1 MMADRFSLRLKISV
15 EELSFLKKLSY
26 LADCQVMVCRRM
38 GAGVTICLLGV
49 ICGLS
54 CGRRSASPPPD
65 PPVVSRPEVG
75 AVPEAR
81 VLLSLPRSAYHA
93 SIAADDDDVAYLL
106 TSTAAYRLA
115 PDHPPAEMPMDLGFG
130 ATTTRS
136 SFVYWSRGAV
146 FEAPKAGGAAGRLV
160 SLAERPQLLVASEA
174 GIGWLG
180 HGHDGSFSLN
190 AIRSKKPTTLY
201 TSHGSI
207 DAVTMLGEQIFFVE
221 RPAGKDWRIGRIRL
235 TVGGTPEFTAPRS
248 GRAPAMLAGRH
259 DLVFYDG
266 SRFEVRRLSL
276 DLRHERTPA
285 SGFICSPVAV
295 SEHIYCA
302 QPDGIFELRAD
313 ERPHRLVSGDAQR
326 LVTDL
331 AATPKRLLWI
341 VDVGADELEVRSL
354 ALR

>member
-1 MMADRFSLRLKISV
+1 MR
-15 EELSFLKKLSY
+15 
-26 LADCQVMVCRRM
+26 
-38 GAGVTICLLGV
+38 AGVTICLLGV

-54 CGRRSASPPPD
+54 CGRRSAPPPPD
-65 PPVVSRPEVG
+65 PPATPRSDAG
-75 AVPEAR
+75 AVAEAR

-146 FEAPKAGGAAGRLV
+146 FEAPKAGGAPGRLV
-160 SLAERPQLLVASEA
+160 TLAERPQLFVASEA
-174 GIGWLG
+174 GIGWLR
-180 HGHDGSFSLN
+180 HAPDGSFSLN
-190 AIRSKKPTTLY
+190 AMLGKKPTTLY

-207 DAVTMLGEQIFFVE
+207 DAVTMVGEQIFFVE
-221 RPAGKDWRIGRIRL
+221 RPAGTDWRIGRIRP
-235 TVGGTPEFTAPRS
+235 TVAATPEFTAPRS
-248 GRAPAMLAGRH
+248 GRPPAMLAGRH

-266 SRFEVRRLSL
+266 NRFEVRRLSL
-276 DLRHERTPA
+276 DLRHERTPV

-295 SEHIYCA
+295 TEQIYCA
-302 QPDGIFELRAD
+302 QPDRNLELRPD
-313 ERPHRLVSGDAQR
+313 QRPRRLVSGNAQR

-341 VDVGADELEVRSL
+341 VDAGADKLEVRAL
-354 ALR
+354 ALP

>member
-1 MMADRFSLRLKISV
+1 MT
-15 EELSFLKKLSY
+15 
-26 LADCQVMVCRRM
+26 CRQM
-38 GAGVTICLLGV
+38 SAGVTICLLGV

-65 PPVVSRPEVG
+65 PPAVSRPEAG
-75 AVPEAR
+75 AVAEAR

-93 SIAADDDDVAYLL
+93 WIAADDDDVAYLL

-146 FEAPKAGGAAGRLV
+146 FETPKAGGAPGRLV
-160 SLAERPQLLVASEA
+160 TLPERPQLFVASEA
-174 GIGWLG
+174 GIGWLR
-180 HGHDGSFSLN
+180 HARDGSFSLN
-190 AIRSKKPTTLY
+190 ALLGKKPTTLY

-207 DAVTMLGEQIFFVE
+207 DAVKMVGEQIFFVE
-221 RPAGKDWRIGRIRL
+221 RPAGTDWRIGRIRP
-235 TVGGTPEFTAPRS
+235 TVGDTPEFTAPRS
-248 GRAPAMLAGRH
+248 GRAPAMLAGRR

-266 SRFEVRRLSL
+266 NRFEVRRLSL
-276 DLRHERTPA
+276 DLRHERTTV

-313 ERPHRLVSGDAQR
+313 ERPRRLVPGSTER
-326 LVTDL
+326 PVTDL
-331 AATPKRLLWI
+331 AASATRLLWV
-341 VDVGADELEVRSL
+341 VDVGADRLEVRAL
-354 ALR
+354 ALPR